1 MEPPTGLLAP
11 NCFKWTHCFPST
23 MQNWILLTMAPS
35 PICLPLNPSPMRP
48 PGFKGHH
55 YNSGSC
61 VPTKMCLMKLV
72 TSALSPTLQKHRD
85 SEEGFQIKRN
95 PSIFAVKQW
104 SFPLGSPCLPR
115 HIQFSRGMLCIPQ
128 RVSMGEEVHPEG
140 NQLSLEAQQCAGQC
154 NWCDS
159 YLTSFNPCN
168 TLNYIG

>member
-11 NCFKWTHCFPST
+11 NCFKWIHCFPST

-85 SEEGFQIKRN
+85 SEEGSQIKRN

-115 HIQFSRGMLCIPQ
+115 HNSA
-128 RVSMGEEVHPEG
+128 EEC
-140 NQLSLEAQQCAGQC
+140 CASHREWAWERRC
-154 NWCDS
+154 T
-159 YLTSFNPCN
+159 LRETSFHWRHSNVQGN
-168 TLNYIG
+168 VIDMIHI